1 MEGKVLSTTVQYA
14 QEIPN
19 VTDENKNAFS
29 SLKKSLVREDFD
41 SLTRELLEIS
51 PANFQREEAQKEE
64 ALTEA

>member
-1 MEGKVLSTTVQYA
+1 MQYA

-41 SLTRELLEIS
+41 RLTRELLEIS
-51 PANFQREEAQKEE
+51 PNHILSEDNIQLELHETIES
-64 ALTEA
+64 